1 MQREALS
8 SVGAE
13 ATIYHMF
20 GWQLSEPHW
29 DVSPSGSR
37 EYTISPQ
44 ARDYDKFVL
53 FVNDARVSSS
63 LSERKLRG
71 LPLDDIPHDL
81 SITCSTCDWIHHT
94 ACEND
99 LLLPL
104 SGPFRHFNCPLSG

>member
-1 MQREALS
+1 VQREALS

-53 FVNDARVSSS
+53 FVNDARVS
-63 LSERKLRG
+63 RVRVV
-71 LPLDDIPHDL
+71 
-81 SITCSTCDWIHHT
+81 T
-94 ACEND
+94 
-99 LLLPL
+99 
-104 SGPFRHFNCPLSG
+104 